1 MTTKQIFL
9 PTSYTTEILTPSLPS
24 SPELRMFLVVDIAF
38 LIMACLGLIYVVRR
52 SFFTDRSKRRRHHL
66 GFKSRH
72 RLSCNRCR
80 YFSHNPYLKCSLHP
94 TTVLTEQAIDCGDY
108 ASHHTVASA
117 VSQSSVV

>member
-9 PTSYTTEILTPSLPS
+9 PTSYTTEVPMTFLPS

-52 SFFTDRSKRRRHHL
+52 SFFTDRLKRRRQNR
-66 GFKSRH
+66 GFKSRQ
-72 RLSCNRCR
+72 RFPCNHCR

-94 TTVLTEQAIDCGDY
+94 TTVLTEQTIDCRDY
-108 ASHHTVASA
+108 ASHHA
-117 VSQSSVV
+117 VLD